1 MKSGKCEDVKP
12 LMADY
17 WTGTL
22 DGSEALAYEA
32 HLESCEG
39 CRAEAMRL
47 DKLWRG
53 LALLPREEPDSAL
66 RGRFYDTLRAY
77 RQGMDAAPRGRW
89 PVWQMAAAA
98 LLVVGLAA
106 GYMLRSSQRGGEM
119 AELREEVASMRQLVA
134 LSLLQQQSASERLRG
149 VSWAYRA
156 EPSNREVLDALVT
169 AINHDTSVN
178 VRLAAV
184 EALYM
189 FRDSPAARRA
199 VVESLPRQET
209 PLVQVALIDL
219 AVDWKDRDA
228 ATELRAL
235 TVGDSV
241 NDGVKQRAQWAL
253 EKLQ

>member
-1 MKSGKCEDVKP
+1 MTCEEVKP

-17 WTGTL
+17 WS
-22 DGSEALAYEA
+22 GSLEGSGELAFQA
-32 HLESCEG
+32 HLGSCEA
-39 CRAEAMRL
+39 CRAEVMRL

-53 LALLPREEPDSAL
+53 LALLPREEPAGSL

-77 RQGMDAAPRGRW
+77 RQGMDAHPRWRW

-98 LLVVGLAA
+98 LLVIGMAA
-106 GYMLRSSQRGGEM
+106 GYMLRSSQRGSEM
-119 AELREEVASMRQLVA
+119 AELREEVAGMRQLVA

-156 EPSNREVLDALVT
+156 EPGNTEILDALIM
-169 AINHDTSVN
+169 AINHDTNVN

-184 EALYM
+184 DALHA
-189 FRDSPAARRA
+189 FAQAPAARRA
-199 VVESLPRQET
+199 MVEALPRQDASI
-209 PLVQVALIDL
+209 VQVALIDL
-219 AVDWKDRDA
+219 LVDLKEREA

-235 TVGDSV
+235 AGGESV

-253 EKLQ
+253 ERLQ